1 MAGLVLCF
9 RFVDVAVVISSP
21 SATMAH
27 NSIVKEHLIEYKAL
41 QDIVSKQFL
50 W

>member
-1 MAGLVLCF
+1 MADLILCF

-27 NSIVKEHLIEYKAL
+27 NSIVKEQLIENKAL
-41 QDIVSKQFL
+41 KAIVSK
-50 W
+50 